1 MKNYKL
7 RIADQILEYRLRSKG
22 AILIEGAKWCGKT
35 TTAMQK
41 AKSLLFMQDPAQKE
55 QNLSLARISPARL
68 LEGEVPR
75 LIDEWQLAPQLW
87 DAVRH
92 EVDKR
97 DDFGQFIL
105 TGSATPADT
114 SLISHT
120 GTGRISR
127 MLMRPMSLYESG
139 ESDGTVSLDM
149 LFKSGKSDKNIGAEI
164 NGSSNLSLDELA
176 FLICRGGWPKAV
188 CIEEEDIALR
198 QAVDYFDAVVSFDI
212 SNVDETKR
220 DEMRAARLLRSYA
233 RHIGSQAKFTG
244 LATDLQENEALTI
257 TPATVQNYVQA
268 FNKLFVLEDA
278 PTWNPNLRSKAAIRT
293 TDTRYFTDP
302 SVAAAAMGI
311 GPEDLIGDL
320 RTMGLFFENM
330 VIRDLRIYAELID
343 GKVYHYRDKN
353 GLECDAVIHLRNGRY
368 GLIEIKLGSDRIE
381 EGARTLNKLESIL
394 DMDKMKAPAFKML
407 IVGKAPYAYRRED
420 GILVVPI
427 GCLGP

>member
-1 MKNYKL
+1 MRIYKP
-7 RIADQILEYRLRSKG
+7 RIVDRILEHRLRSKG
-22 AILIEGAKWCGKT
+22 AVLIEGAKWCGKT

-41 AKSLLFMQDPAQKE
+41 AKSMIFMQDPAQKE
-55 QNLSLARISPARL
+55 QNLSMARISPERL
-68 LEGEVPR
+68 LRGEVPR

-87 DAVRH
+87 DAVRF

-97 DDFGQFIL
+97 DEFGQFIL

-120 GTGRISR
+120 GTGRVTR

-139 ESDGTVSLDM
+139 ESNGAVSLDM
-149 LFKSGKSDKNIGAEI
+149 LFKSGKKDKNTGIDI
-164 NGSSNLSLDELA
+164 KGSSNMELDELA

-188 CIEEEDIALR
+188 CIDEEETALR
-198 QAVDYFDAVVSFDI
+198 QAIDYFDAVVSYDI
-212 SNVDETKR
+212 SNVDEIKR
-220 DEMRAARLLRSYA
+220 DEMRATRLLRSYA

-244 LATDLQENEALTI
+244 LATDLQDNEALTI
-257 TPATVQNYVQA
+257 NPATVQTYVQA
-268 FNKLFVLEDA
+268 LNKLFVLEDA
-278 PTWNPNLRSKAAIRT
+278 PTWNPNLRSRVAIRT

-311 GPEDLIGDL
+311 GPDDLIANL
-320 RTMGLFFENM
+320 NTMGLFFENM
-330 VIRDLRIYAELID
+330 VIRDLRIYAELLD
-343 GKVYHYRDKN
+343 GKVYHYRDKT
-353 GLECDAVIHLRNGRY
+353 GLECDAAIHLRNGQY

-381 EGARTLNKLESIL
+381 EGATTLKKLESIL
-394 DMDKMKAPAFKML
+394 CIDKMNEPAFKMV
-407 IVGKAPYAYRRED
+407 IVGKAPYAYRRKD